1 MTIFVNR
8 TLNLKS
14 IKAIGF
20 DMDYTLVRYQH
31 KAFEQL
37 TYDEM
42 IKKLLTRGYPEKI
55 KNLKFDINQTIRGL
69 TVDREEGN
77 LIKLDAHGRIKTT
90 FHGTKQ
96 LEFKKQQALYR
107 AHSVDLSEDRYSSID
122 TTFSI
127 AYGAMFCQL
136 VDLKD
141 QFPNEL
147 PSYPQ
152 IEEDALWALDI
163 SHRDDSLKSAVRN
176 NLEKYIIQDQDTPKM
191 LERFKKYGK
200 KLWLITNSDFAYTK
214 VLLEYTIDPFLKEH
228 KNWEDLFDLVVTS
241 SSKPSFF
248 MYHNRFLKIDTE
260 TGLMSNSD
268 GPFTKGVFQSGNAQA
283 LQDELG
289 CSGDQILY
297 LGDHIYG
304 DILSLKKTC
313 NWRTALVIEELVQ
326 EVSSIKEGRKINDE
340 IEALMQEKINLEKI
354 LEEFYVSEFE
364 FNQNVSEE
372 EKENHIQNIK
382 KLDEQL
388 SQLIIQYHKLFNPYW
403 GEVMRSGQTPSR
415 FASQVEKY
423 ACVYMSKVSDLLD
436 YSPRTYFRPSRRSL
450 PHEL

>member
-42 IKKLLTRGYPEKI
+42 IIKLLSRGYPDKI
-55 KNLKFDINQTIRGL
+55 RNLKFDINQTIRGL

-77 LIKLDAHGRIKTT
+77 LIKLDSHGRIKATY
-90 FHGTKQ
+90 HGTKP
-96 LEFKKQQALYR
+96 LEFQKQQELYR
-107 AHSVDLSEDRYSSID
+107 GHYVDLSEDRYSSID

-127 AYGAMFCQL
+127 AYGSMFCQL

-141 QFPNEL
+141 QFPDEF
-147 PSYPQ
+147 PTYPQ
-152 IEEDALWALDI
+152 IEEDTLWALDI

-176 NLEKYIIQDQDTPKM
+176 DLKKYIIQDENTPKM
-191 LERFKKYGK
+191 LERFKKYNK
-200 KLWLITNSDFAYTK
+200 KLWLITNSDFEYTK
-214 VLLEYTIDPFLKEH
+214 LLLEFTIDPFLKEH
-228 KNWEDLFDLVVTS
+228 KNWEDLFDLVITS

-248 MYHNRFLKIDTE
+248 TNHNRFLKIDTA
-260 TGLMSNSD
+260 TGSMTNTD
-268 GPFTKGVFQSGNAQA
+268 GPFTKGVFQGGNAQA
-283 LQDELG
+283 LQKEMG

-326 EVSSIKEGRKINDE
+326 EVSSIQKGRKINDE
-340 IEALMQEKINLEKI
+340 IETLMQEKINLEKI
-354 LEEFYVSEFE
+354 LEEFYVAKFE
-364 FNQNVSEE
+364 LNQDIPEK
-372 EKENHIQNIK
+372 EKENHVQNIK
-382 KLDEQL
+382 KLDEKL
-388 SQLIIQYHKLFNPYW
+388 SELIVQYHKLFNPYW

-436 YSPRTYFRPSRRSL
+436 HSPRTYFRPFRRDL